1 MKVFRSVAAI
11 SAALALTV
19 GSAQAQMINFT
30 TTGMFSGTG
39 CSATGGVAL
48 VSSWCDATGG
58 IRLTYTF
65 AETQVLNGFGNAQ
78 FGSFATSGNGPSTFT
93 DVLFQLTVNQTLPS
107 AGSAMASAPVFGSV
121 SAIQGGLVWAPVSP
135 VDFFIGAATYHLST
149 DVTTGGVRIDPPN
162 AGGAMGNL
170 QTIRGTVTTVPEP
183 STYALMVAG
192 LAALA
197 LVARRRRMV

>member
-48 VSSWCDATGG
+48 VSSWCDAAGG
-58 IRLTYTF
+58 IRITYTF
-65 AETQVLNGFGNAQ
+65 AEMQVLNSFGNAQ
-78 FGSFATSGNGPSTFT
+78 FGSFATSGNGPATFN
-93 DVLFQLTVNQTLPS
+93 DVLFQLTVNQTLPTP
-107 AGSAMASAPVFGSV
+107 GSAMASAPVSGTV

-135 VDFFIGAATYHLST
+135 VDFFIDAARYHLST
-149 DVTTGGVRIDPPN
+149 DLLTGGVRIDPPN
-162 AGGAMGNL
+162 IGGAMGNP
-170 QTIRGTVTTVPEP
+170 QTSRG
-183 STYALMVAG
+183 
-192 LAALA
+192 
-197 LVARRRRMV
+197 